1 MKKIEAIIRPFK
13 LDDIKE
19 ALAALGVQGM
29 TASEVKGV
37 GHQKGPAKAYRGAE
51 DPMDFVPKI
60 KIEVVLADGMVTPVI
75 EAIVQEA
82 RTDQIGD
89 GKVFVSAIDNAIRI
103 RTKECGEHAV

>member
-13 LDDIKE
+13 LDDIKA

-51 DPMDFVPKI
+51 DPIDFVPKI
-60 KIEVVLADGMVTPVI
+60 KIEIVLADGMVT
-75 EAIVQEA
+75 
-82 RTDQIGD
+82 
-89 GKVFVSAIDNAIRI
+89 KVFVTAIDNAIRI

>member
-13 LDDIKE
+13 LEDIKE

-37 GHQKGPAKAYRGAE
+37 GHQKGPTKANRGAE
-51 DPMDFVPKI
+51 STIDFVPKI
-60 KIEVVLADGMVTPVI
+60 KIEVVLADGMVTPGI
-75 EAIVQEA
+75 EAIVQGA
-82 RTDQIGD
+82 KTDEIGD
-89 GKVFVSAIDNAIRI
+89 GKVFVSAIENAIRI